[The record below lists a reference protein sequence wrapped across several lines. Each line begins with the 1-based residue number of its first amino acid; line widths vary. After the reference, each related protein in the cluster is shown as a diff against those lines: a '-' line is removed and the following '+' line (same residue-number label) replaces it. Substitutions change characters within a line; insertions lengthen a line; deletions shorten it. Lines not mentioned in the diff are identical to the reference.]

1 MIIDHA
7 AIKREYDK
15 IKAKNKAIRRMRQ
28 DEVYERIPR
37 VLEIKKE
44 VARSGRE
51 ITKRMISGDKI
62 TESDTQELEKRAKLL
77 LQEKLF
83 LLTEHNYP
91 TDYMD
96 EVYNCQ
102 ICKDEGTVGIHKHWC
117 KCYLKRMTE
126 QLVIKSNMA
135 GILKKENFD
144 TFDLGVFSNEF
155 DEAHGVSPR
164 EYMKS
169 RFKKAHGYVG
179 SFDKNRENLL
189 FVGPT
194 GAGKT
199 FLTHCIAE
207 DLIRRGFFVVYF
219 TAIGMLNQIKEASFD
234 KSYDA
239 RQMIKLM
246 HSADL
251 LIIDDLGTEMTT
263 DYSSAELFG
272 IINDRL
278 IKPRKATLI
287 STNLTPDDIQ
297 DRYSERL
304 SSRILGKADI
314 WEFFGDDLRISMKL
328 KEYEDEE

>member
-15 IKAKNKAIRRMRQ
+15 IKAKNKAMRRMRQ
-28 DEVYERIPR
+28 EEVYERIPR
-37 VLEIKKE
+37 ILEIKRE
-44 VARSGRE
+44 VARAGRDL
-51 ITKRMISGDKI
+51 TRRLISGETI
-62 TESDTQELEKRAKLL
+62 TEADTAAMEKRAKSL
-77 LQEKLF
+77 LQEKMF

-91 TDYMD
+91 TNYMD
-96 EVYNCQ
+96 EIFDCP
-102 ICKDEGTVGIHKHWC
+102 ICKDEGTVGIHKNWC

-126 QLVIKSNMA
+126 QLVEKSNMS
-135 GILKKENFD
+135 GVLKKENFD
-144 TFDLGVFSNEF
+144 TFDLTVFSSEVDQN
-155 DEAHGVSPR
+155 HGISSR

-169 RFKKAHGYVG
+169 RYSKAHGYVG
-179 SFDKNRENLL
+179 SFDKERGNLL

-194 GAGKT
+194 GTGKT

-207 DLIRRGFFVVYF
+207 DLIRRGFVVVYF
-219 TAIGMLNQIKEASFD
+219 TAIGILNQIKDASFQ

-239 RQMIKLM
+239 RQMVRMM
-246 HSADL
+246 HDADL

-263 DYSSAELFG
+263 DYSVSELFG

-278 IKPRKATLI
+278 IRPEKATLI
-287 STNLTPDDIQ
+287 STNLTPDEIQ

-314 WEFFGDDLRISMKL
+314 WEFFGEDLRIAMKL
-328 KEYEDEE
+328 KEYEND